1 MAWLALGPLTREL
14 RDGEVVVGGG
24 ADADWRVTTADLMPR
39 HFILIVHGLN
49 TSVRPGSADV
59 VVVVNGKQL
68 TGSSALLNEG
78 DVIAAG
84 AGTFVYSEDPPV
96 VTPADPP
103 PRPRA
108 FLVDVQE
115 NVAHE
120 LVNRST
126 PLGRDASNAIVLRD
140 PTASRFH
147 AEVRR
152 EAGGFALHTMGSA
165 GTVVN
170 GQPLKG
176 PCLLSEGDTL
186 EIAHVRLRF
195 TRQQPPA
202 GTPQAAAHGSEND
215 AAGRRPTVMSDRFD
229 VKPDTVSPPSGR
241 RIQPAV
247 WVALLVAL
255 AAIIA
260 WILFRAR
267 A

>member
-1 MAWLALGPLTREL
+1 MAWLAFGPLTREL
-14 RDGEVVVGGG
+14 RDGEIVVGGG
-24 ADADWRVTTADLMPR
+24 AEADWRVTTADLMPR
-39 HFILIVHGLN
+39 HFILTVHGLN

-84 AGTFVYSEDPPV
+84 AGTFAYSEDPPI

-103 PRPRA
+103 PRAEA
-108 FLVDVQE
+108 FLVDVHE
-115 NVAHE
+115 NVAYK

-170 GQPLKG
+170 GKPLKG
-176 PCLLSEGDTL
+176 PCLLFEGDTL

-195 TRQQPPA
+195 TRDQPPA
-202 GTPQAAAHGSEND
+202 GTAQAAGHRAEND

-229 VKPDTVSPPSGR
+229 VKPDIVSTPSGR
-241 RIQPAV
+241 RIQPAI
-247 WVALLVAL
+247 WIALLAAL
-255 AAIIA
+255 AAAVA
-260 WILFRAR
+260 WFLLRRA
-267 A
+267 